1 MLASI
6 SPQVILPRW
15 NSVVAFAIPF
25 LCVLLTSIFL
35 PGNAAAQEEDA
46 AKESLQDSSFPW
58 YDKESDSIRKLT
70 LSPKSTDDYAPP
82 DRNRSMIRIRPPLPT
97 VTANTPGSGWGGL
110 GPFFN
115 WLGIALLVAVCAA
128 LIWLIASR
136 FLGQEVRESKVTKV
150 VQAVRKAD
158 QVEKLP
164 LNLLITEPGG
174 DFLTMA
180 RKFMQSNEF
189 SKAIVYLYAHELL
202 SLDEQHLIR
211 LAKGKTNRQYLR
223 ELRPQPSLQQL
234 VEATVLLFE
243 DAFFGKKS
251 ISEGQFM
258 VCWNQLSQFEALT
271 KSAQRP
277 EVA

>member
-1 MLASI
+1 MLPIFSSQI
-6 SPQVILPRW
+6 VFSRW
-15 NSVVAFAIPF
+15 LRVVALALPL
-25 LCVLLTSIFL
+25 LCILLTGLFQ
-35 PGNAAAQEEDA
+35 GNAAAQEEDS
-46 AKESLQDSSFPW
+46 AKETLQDSSFPW

-82 DRNRSMIRIRPPLPT
+82 DRNRSTIRIRPTVPT
-97 VTANTPGSGWGGL
+97 VTVNAPSVGWGL

-115 WLGIALLVAVCAA
+115 WMGIALLVAVCAA
-128 LIWLIASR
+128 LIWVIGTR
-136 FLGQEVRESKVTKV
+136 FLGQEVRESKATKV

-174 DFLTMA
+174 DFLSMA
-180 RKFMQSNEF
+180 RKFMQASEF
-189 SKAIVYLYAHELL
+189 SKAIIYLYAHELL

-223 ELRPQPSLQQL
+223 ELRPQPPLQQL

-258 VCWNQLSQFEALT
+258 VCWNQLSQFEALA

>member
-1 MLASI
+1 MRPSF
-6 SPQVILPRW
+6 SPQVVFSRW
-15 NSVVAFAIPF
+15 NNVFAFAILL
-25 LCVLLTSIFL
+25 LCALLASL
-35 PGNAAAQEEDA
+35 VQSDVAAQDKNS
-46 AKESLQDSSFPW
+46 AKETFQDSSFPW

-82 DRNRSMIRIRPPLPT
+82 DRNRSTIRIRPTVPT
-97 VTANTPGSGWGGL
+97 VTVNAPSGGWGL

-115 WLGIALLVAVCAA
+115 WMGIALLVAVCAA
-128 LIWLIASR
+128 LIWVIGTR
-136 FLGQEVRESKVTKV
+136 FLGQEVRESKATKV

-180 RKFMQSNEF
+180 RKFMQASEF

-223 ELRPQPSLQQL
+223 ELRPQPSLQRL
-234 VEATVLLFE
+234 VEDTVLLFE

-258 VCWNQLSQFEALT
+258 VCWNQLSQFDALA

>member
-1 MLASI
+1 MLPI
-6 SPQVILPRW
+6 FSPQIVFSRW
-15 NSVVAFAIPF
+15 LRVVALALPL
-25 LCVLLTSIFL
+25 LCILLTGLIQ
-35 PGNAAAQEEDA
+35 GNAAAQEEDS
-46 AKESLQDSSFPW
+46 AKETLQDSSFPW
-58 YDKESDSIRKLT
+58 YDRESDSIRKLT

-82 DRNRSMIRIRPPLPT
+82 DRNRSTIRIRPQVPNVT
-97 VTANTPGSGWGGL
+97 VNVPRGWSL

-115 WLGIALLVAVCAA
+115 WVGIALLVAVCAA
-128 LIWLIASR
+128 LIWVIGTR

-234 VEATVLLFE
+234 VEDTVLLFE

>member
-1 MLASI
+1 MFPSF
-6 SPQVILPRW
+6 SPQVVFPRW
-15 NSVVAFAIPF
+15 NNVVAFATLL
-25 LCVLLTSIFL
+25 LCALLASL
-35 PGNAAAQEEDA
+35 VQRDAAAEDKNS
-46 AKESLQDSSFPW
+46 AKESFQDSSFPW

-82 DRNRSMIRIRPPLPT
+82 DRNRSTIRIRPTVPT
-97 VTANTPGSGWGGL
+97 VTVNAPSGGWGL

-115 WLGIALLVAVCAA
+115 WMGIALLVAVCAA
-128 LIWLIASR
+128 LIWVIGTR
-136 FLGQEVRESKVTKV
+136 FLGQEVRESKATKV

-174 DFLTMA
+174 DFLSMA
-180 RKFMQSNEF
+180 RKFMQASEF
-189 SKAIVYLYAHELL
+189 SKAIIYLYAHELL

-234 VEATVLLFE
+234 VEDTVLLFE

-258 VCWNQLSQFEALT
+258 VCWNQLSQFEALA
-271 KSAQRP
+271 KSAQHP